1 MTQLIVLP
9 LVAASLLVLSSCGCC
24 TGEEPA
30 PKLRSLPAF
39 APVPGADPAPA
50 QEPAPHHVAAPA
62 EVDDFK

>member
-9 LVAASLLVLSSCGCC
+9 LVASSLLILSSCGCC

-39 APVPGADPAPA
+39 DSLPGADPAPA
-50 QEPAPHHVAAPA
+50 QETKAHQMA
-62 EVDDFK
+62 EPVRVDDAK